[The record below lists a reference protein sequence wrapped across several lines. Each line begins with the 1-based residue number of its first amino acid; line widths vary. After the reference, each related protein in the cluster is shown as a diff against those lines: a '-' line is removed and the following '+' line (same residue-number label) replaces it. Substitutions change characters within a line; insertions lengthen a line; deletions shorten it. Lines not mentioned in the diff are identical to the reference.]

1 MDSLYWTSLNPKVK
15 LKPTN
20 KLFWNKYA
28 FKVKL
33 YAPCGNYLSSW
44 LSHRYRD
51 INAIQY
57 INRRIHAEE
66 KSSDYFLSQHIKNR
80 ILDRQERI
88 SIHKARPTVLE
99 ILKKAKLESDIQFR
113 VEEPYISLYHEDEAV
128 LQEVIQKL
136 PKSCLQECLLEV
148 SGILDSSHAEKL
160 KPNVILNS
168 KVEYKYKVFINLTA
182 NIRAHGPQILQYL
195 ETLGKENV
203 HYTNSFKHELAVRG
217 HAWHTVAY
225 FYCNDVGII
234 DFINLICPNACS
246 TKQVYRLVQK
256 KHK

>member
-1 MDSLYWTSLNPKVK
+1 MDSLYWINLNPKVK

-33 YAPCGNYLSSW
+33 YAPGGNYLSSW
-44 LSHRYRD
+44 LGHRYRD
-51 INAIQY
+51 IDAVQY

-66 KSSDYFLSQHIKNR
+66 KSGEYFINPHIKNR
-80 ILDRQERI
+80 ILSRQERI

-113 VEEPYISLYHEDEAV
+113 VEEPYVSLYHEDEAA
-128 LQEVIQKL
+128 LQEVIKKL
-136 PKSCLQECLLEV
+136 PKSCLQECLIEV
-148 SGILDSSHAEKL
+148 SGILNSGHAEEL

-168 KVEYKYKVFINLTA
+168 KVEYKYKVFVTLNPH
-182 NIRAHGPQILQYL
+182 IRAHGPQILQYL
-195 ETLGKENV
+195 QTLGKENV
-203 HYTNSFKHELAVRG
+203 YYTDAFKHELAVRG